1 MRNNIGFLGHEN
13 FSEDITVTVETPIPI
28 DLLYL
33 NPSGLI
39 LVIPKA
45 KFIVFLLNLFSL
57 LSSKVILVVKR
68 ECRS

>member
-13 FSEDITVTVETPIPI
+13 FSEDITGTVDTPIPI
-28 DLLYL
+28 DLLNL

-68 ECRS
+68 ECCS